1 MTNNLG
7 ATRASGAQAQ
17 MHTVVLRAITHEQ
30 PRSSLDEVT
39 GELFRRTGTKACTV
53 TVRKA
58 LREAGIERLNPCA
71 RAGERAAGV
80 HGTAPAKLCS
90 EVGPPQAS
98 SVGLSRRNVA
108 G

>member
-1 MTNNLG
+1 
-7 ATRASGAQAQ
+7 

-71 RAGERAAGV
+71 VLANEPQVYMAPRRRSCAAKS
-80 HGTAPAKLCS
+80 ARLRPA
-90 EVGPPQAS
+90 
-98 SVGLSRRNVA
+98 RWD
-108 G
+108 